1 MNSPS
6 KKLKTLFEGQSS
18 SHLSD
23 KRDLNSL
30 LPVKWSKGHFFEKCH
45 FSPVK
50 NVKKCR
56 GRDLN
61 TSLLVKK

>member
-1 MNSPS
+1 M
-6 KKLKTLFEGQSS
+6 LIGQFLF
-18 SHLSD
+18 L
-23 KRDLNSL
+23 RDFLILQLFGRDTNL
-30 LPVKWSKGHFFEKCH
+30 ILPVKWCKGHFFKKSC

-61 TSLLVKK
+61 SVLPVK